1 MAFEIRRA
9 ERRRARA
16 RVGIDGPAG
25 AGKTHG
31 ALLFAAGLAPGGR
44 IVVIDTEHGSAEMEA
59 GKANIPPFD
68 VCPLEAPY
76 SPKRYVE
83 AIHACEAAGADV
95 LIIDSLSHAWSGT
108 GGALDQ
114 VDRIAGSGNR
124 FTAWRDVTPQ
134 HNALVDAIL
143 QSPCHVIVT
152 MRTKMEY
159 ALETDGN
166 GKTKVKKL
174 GMAPIQREGMEYEMS
189 VVFDVEQERHLARAT
204 KDRTS
209 LFDGAPPDIITPAHG
224 ARFRE
229 WLESGAPVPPKAT
242 TGSGDGRRVR
252 MLTRIVEMEE
262 AVGSDIA
269 EHLASECGVTVLD
282 AASDEELATYGKR
295 LRAAVD
301 ARSSAQVGA

>member
-9 ERRRARA
+9 ERRRAKG

-31 ALLFAAGLAPGGR
+31 ALLFAAGLAPDGR

-59 GKANIPPFD
+59 GKPNIPAFD
-68 VCPLEAPY
+68 VCPLTAPY

-83 AIHACEAAGADV
+83 AIHACEEAGADV
-95 LIIDSLSHAWSGT
+95 IIVDSLSHAWSGS

-159 ALETDGN
+159 ALEEDEK
-166 GKTKVKKL
+166 GKKRVRKL
-174 GMAPIQREGMEYEMS
+174 GMAPIQREGMDYEFG
-189 VVFDVEQERHLARAT
+189 VVFDVDQERHFAKAS

-209 LFDGAPPDIITPAHG
+209 LFDADPPQLLTPKHG
-224 ARFRE
+224 ERFRE
-229 WLESGAPVPPKAT
+229 WIESGAAAPPAPKEVDPKA
-242 TGSGDGRRVR
+242 VE
-252 MLTRIVEMEE
+252 MATRIETLEKK
-262 AVGSDIA
+262 VGAERAAQIA
-269 EHLASECGVTVLD
+269 EGVGIAGPLTENPIDKLAAYGNALV
-282 AASDEELATYGKR
+282 AATKQ
-295 LRAAVD
+295 AA
-301 ARSSAQVGA
+301 

>member
-9 ERRRARA
+9 ERRRAKG

-31 ALLFAAGLAPGGR
+31 ALLFAAGLAPDGR

-59 GKANIPPFD
+59 GKPGIPAFD
-68 VCPLEAPY
+68 VCPLTAPY
-76 SPKRYVE
+76 APKRYVE
-83 AIHACEAAGADV
+83 AIRACEAAGYEV
-95 LIIDSLSHAWSGT
+95 IIIDSLSHAWSGS

-124 FTAWRDVTPQ
+124 FAAWRDVTPQ

-143 QSPCHVIVT
+143 QSPAHVIVT

-159 ALETDGN
+159 ALEQDGS

-174 GMAPIQREGMEYEMS
+174 GMAPIQREGMEFEFS
-189 VVFDVEQERHLARAT
+189 VVFDVEQERHLARAS

-209 LFDGAPPDIITPAHG
+209 LFDGQAPEVLTPAHG
-224 ARFRE
+224 AKFRD
-229 WLESGAPVPPKAT
+229 WLESGAPAPPPAKAN
-242 TGSGDGRRVR
+242 GDARRQKMIERVR
-252 MLTRIVEMEE
+252 EMEE
-262 AVGSDIA
+262 ALGDEHEHIA
-269 EHLASECGVTVLD
+269 GECGIVN
-282 AASDEELATYGKR
+282 AELAEDADLIGYGKR
-295 LRAAVD
+295 LKAALD
-301 ARSSAQVGA
+301 ARATAQEVA

>member
-1 MAFEIRRA
+1 MTSFDIRRA
-9 ERRRARA
+9 ERRRAKG

-25 AGKTHG
+25 SGKTHG

-44 IVVIDTEHGSAEMEA
+44 IIVIDTEHGSAEMEA
-59 GKANIPPFD
+59 GKPHIPPFD
-68 VCPLEAPY
+68 VCPLTAPY

-83 AIHACEAAGADV
+83 AIHACEEAGADV
-95 LIIDSLSHAWSGT
+95 IIVDSLSHAWSGS

-143 QSPCHVIVT
+143 QSPAHVIVT

-159 ALETDGN
+159 ALEQDGN

-174 GMAPIQREGMEYEMS
+174 GMAPIQREGMEYEFG
-189 VVFDVEQERHLARAT
+189 VVFDVDQERHFAKAT

-209 LFDGAPPDIITPAHG
+209 LFDGMSPEVLTPKHG
-224 ARFRE
+224 ERFRE
-229 WLESGAPVPPKAT
+229 WLESGAAPVPPPAQAGDTRRTKMLAKIADLESALGSEIADHIAADCGIVDAT
-242 TGSGDGRRVR
+242 DADVET
-252 MLTRIVEMEE
+252 LT
-262 AVGSDIA
+262 S
-269 EHLASECGVTVLD
+269 
-282 AASDEELATYGKR
+282 YGKR
-295 LRAAVD
+295 LAAAVKEQ
-301 ARSSAQVGA
+301 AHA

>member
-9 ERRRARA
+9 ERRRAKG

-31 ALLFAAGLAPGGR
+31 ALLFAAGLAPEGR

-59 GKANIPPFD
+59 GKPGIPAFD
-68 VCPLEAPY
+68 VCPLTAPY

-83 AIHACEAAGADV
+83 AIHACEAAGYAV
-95 LIIDSLSHAWSGT
+95 IVVDSLSHAWTGS

-143 QSPCHVIVT
+143 QSPAHVIVT

-166 GKTKVKKL
+166 GKTKVRKL
-174 GMAPIQREGMEYEMS
+174 GMAPIQREGMEYEFS
-189 VVFDVEQERHLARAT
+189 VVFDVDQERHLAKAT

-209 LFDGAPPDIITPAHG
+209 LFDGQPPELLTPAHG
-224 ARFRE
+224 AKFRE
-229 WLESGAPVPPKAT
+229 WMESGAATPPPVVTNGAN
-242 TGSGDGRRVR
+242 GDDRRAK
-252 MLTRIVEMEE
+252 MLAKIVELESALGADADHIAAE
-262 AVGSDIA
+262 AGISSAAEADDDALIA
-269 EHLASECGVTVLD
+269 
-282 AASDEELATYGKR
+282 YGKR
-295 LRAAVD
+295 LTAAVKEH
-301 ARSSAQVGA
+301 ANA